1 MQAFEVRGCEGKGF
15 WLNISDFYPQLLLRR
30 LGFFMGKCQKFYLKL
45 KHLISVNR
53 TLVFLLVIVNCQ
65 LSIVNY
71 SFAGAP
77 VRIISLAPSITEIL
91 FAAGLEDNIAG
102 VTTYCDY
109 PEKAKE
115 KPEIGGMSNPSL
127 EAVVR
132 LQPDIVIMTTDGNP
146 KEFEQRLHLLNIR
159 TYVFRSRRL
168 SELPDGI
175 KKLGIELDE
184 KDKFNAL
191 ALNIE
196 RAMARGK
203 ARFEAAQESKVRGKV
218 LFVVWPEPL
227 IVAGPGTAINDAINL
242 LGGINIAEDTKS
254 RYPKYSI
261 EEIIRRSPD
270 IIFFGRGKG
279 MDKISK
285 KLLKRLTSVP
295 AIKNNK
301 VFFVSDNLYRLGPRV
316 IDGLEELEGYFV
328 SNTDNH

>member
-1 MQAFEVRGCEGKGF
+1 MK
-15 WLNISDFYPQLLLRR
+15 
-30 LGFFMGKCQKFYLKL
+30 KKL
-45 KHLISVNR
+45 KVGSFKLKVYILIFSLF
-53 TLVFLLVIVNCQ
+53 TCH
-65 LSIVNY
+65 LSIVNF
-71 SFAGAP
+71 SFAEAP
-77 VRIISLAPSITEIL
+77 ARIISLAPSITEIL
-91 FAAGLEDNIAG
+91 FAAGLEDKIAG

-115 KPEIGGMSNPSL
+115 KPGIGGMSNPSL
-127 EAVVR
+127 EAVVT

-146 KEFEQRLHLLNIR
+146 KEFEQRLHSLNIR

-196 RAMARGK
+196 RAMDRFEAGRK
-203 ARFEAAQESKVRGKV
+203 VRFEAAQGSEVREKV

-227 IVAGPGTAINDAINL
+227 IVAGPGTAVNDAISL

-316 IDGLEELEGYFV
+316 IDGLEELEGHLV